1 MKCDS
6 AGLGGLMRL
15 WAQPM
20 AVVEMEQISRT
31 NLDFISES
39 SLSNIPIW
47 QNLKKTW
54 TRIKECDF
62 FFLFFFWEMRVERL
76 RKKSKVF
83 GRVFLKVDQLVGR
96 EIARESLA
104 LILSRGYFFS
114 RFGSAFT
121 GSDFID
127 SRFIL
132 IFLG

>member
-1 MKCDS
+1 M
-6 AGLGGLMRL
+6 
-15 WAQPM
+15 
-20 AVVEMEQISRT
+20 
-31 NLDFISES
+31 
-39 SLSNIPIW
+39 
-47 QNLKKTW
+47 
-54 TRIKECDF
+54 
-62 FFLFFFWEMRVERL
+62 ERL

-114 RFGSAFT
+114 CFGSAFT

-127 SRFIL
+127 SRFVL

>member
-54 TRIKECDF
+54 IRIKECDF
-62 FFLFFFWEMRVERL
+62 FFLFFWEMRVERL

-96 EIARESLA
+96 AISRESLA

-114 RFGSAFT
+114 CFGSAFT

-127 SRFIL
+127 SRFVL

>member
-62 FFLFFFWEMRVERL
+62 LFPFFFFWEMRVERL

-83 GRVFLKVDQLVGR
+83 GRVFFESGSVGGKRNGEREPRVDFVTWL
-96 EIARESLA
+96 
-104 LILSRGYFFS
+104 FFQPLWKCFY
-114 RFGSAFT
+114 RKWFHW
-121 GSDFID
+121 
-127 SRFIL
+127 
-132 IFLG
+132 